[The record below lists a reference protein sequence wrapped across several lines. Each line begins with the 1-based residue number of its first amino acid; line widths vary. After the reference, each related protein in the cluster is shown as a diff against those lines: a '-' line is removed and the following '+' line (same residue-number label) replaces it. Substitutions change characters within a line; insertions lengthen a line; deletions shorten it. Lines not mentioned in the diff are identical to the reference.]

1 MDNTETLRRLA
12 FLEIVKEAETVPVER
27 TPLILRKIGTSKG
40 ILAVSIDYCGI
51 RHIVKINHDTCEVI
65 GNPEICEES
74 RHFRLTNTGYRLDFP
89 MRHKLQT
96 GIPIVEF
103 PN

>member
-1 MDNTETLRRLA
+1 MNNAETLRKLA
-12 FLEIVKEAETVPVER
+12 FLAIVEEAESIPVER
-27 TPLILRKIGTSKG
+27 TPLVLRKVGTSKG
-40 ILAVSIDYCGI
+40 ILIVSIDYCEK
-51 RHIVKINHDTCEVI
+51 RHIVKIDHNTCDVI

-74 RHFRLTNTGYRLDFP
+74 RHFRLTNSGYRLDFP

-103 PN
+103 PS

>member
-1 MDNTETLRRLA
+1 MNNTETLRKLA
-12 FLEIVKEAETVPVER
+12 FLAIVEEAEAVPVER

-40 ILAVSIDYCGI
+40 ILAVSIDYRGV
-51 RHIVKINHDTCEVI
+51 RHIVKIDHNTCDVI

-103 PN
+103 PS